1 MDQFIYRML
10 KHRREEIGMSQD
22 VLAEKVATDVRTI
35 RRIENGEVKRS
46 RYLEAICREL
56 NIGFH
61 KSNTDEI
68 LSQYKSVTSPNVK
81 NGLDLA
87 HLLYRC
93 SHLEYYPEEQLDFE
107 DTMFVEGFI
116 EKCFEMMGIIEHV
129 EAEDRRAIIDCLTKE
144 LEELNKEGMF
154 IYGSCNDLLL
164 SDFKFTELVFVKI

>member
-1 MDQFIYRML
+1 M
-10 KHRREEIGMSQD
+10 
-22 VLAEKVATDVRTI
+22 
-35 RRIENGEVKRS
+35 
-46 RYLEAICREL
+46 
-56 NIGFH
+56 
-61 KSNTDEI
+61 
-68 LSQYKSVTSPNVK
+68 
-81 NGLDLA
+81 
-87 HLLYRC
+87 
-93 SHLEYYPEEQLDFE
+93 DFE